1 MTLQRQHLMMRLA
14 IIGAFVFS
22 GAAVYSFAHWLIWND
37 PVYQRVFWSPF
48 RPVALLASIIEQLGL
63 WLPLAAGF
71 FLGVLVVVTN
81 ANRWLLLPAGLLIL
95 GLGVFILIS
104 FL

>member
-1 MTLQRQHLMMRLA
+1 MTLQRHLMMRLL

-22 GAAVYSFAHWLIWND
+22 GAVVYSFANWLIWND

-48 RPVALLASIIEQLGL
+48 RPVALLAGMIEQIGL
-63 WLPLAAGF
+63 WCPLAAGL

-95 GLGVFILIS
+95 GLGIFILIS